1 MNKIQFYPLGD
12 TAIAVQLGT
21 SADIEVHNK
30 VRGLVKYLENHPF
43 PGMIELVPGFTTVTV
58 FYDPIELS
66 CLGQAAQPYE
76 KIRAVLEKI
85 VVNSYI
91 ASGKPEVITIPVCY
105 GGEFGPDLQEVAE
118 FKGMT
123 PEEVIALHAG
133 RSYTVYMI
141 GFAPGFPYLG
151 GMSEKLAVPR
161 RSSPRLIIAAGSVG
175 IGGKQTGIY
184 PLESPGGWQIIGR
197 TPLRLFNPLRE
208 QPSLLQAGDIIRFQ
222 PIPREEYEA
231 LGRGAE

>member
-1 MNKIQFYPLGD
+1 MNEIQFYPLGD
-12 TAIAVQLGT
+12 AAITVQLGT

-30 VRGLVKYLENHPF
+30 VRGLVKYLEDHPL

-58 FYDPIELS
+58 FYNPIELS
-66 CLGQAAQPYE
+66 YLGQAAQPYE
-76 KIRAVLEKI
+76 QIRSALEKI
-85 VVNSYI
+85 VINSYMVSEE
-91 ASGKPEVITIPVCY
+91 AKVITIPVCY

-118 FKGMT
+118 FTGMT
-123 PEEVIALHAG
+123 PEEVIALHADS
-133 RSYTVYMI
+133 SYTVYMI

-161 RSSPRLIIAAGSVG
+161 RSSPRLHIAEGSVG

-184 PLESPGGWQIIGR
+184 PLASPGGWQIIGR
-197 TPLRLFNPLRE
+197 TPLRLFHPLRE

-222 PIPREEYEA
+222 PILREEYEA
-231 LGRGAE
+231 WGRRAE

>member
-1 MNKIQFYPLGD
+1 MNEIQFYPLGD
-12 TAIAVQLGT
+12 RAITVQLGT
-21 SADIEVHNK
+21 SADMKVHNK
-30 VRGLVKYLENHPF
+30 VRGLVKYLEDHPL

-58 FYDPIELS
+58 FYDPMELL

-76 KIRAVLEKI
+76 QIRAALERI
-85 VVNSYI
+85 VFNSYMI
-91 ASGKPEVITIPVCY
+91 SEEPGVITIPVCY
-105 GGEFGPDLQEVAE
+105 GGEFGPDLQEVAK
-118 FKGMT
+118 FTGMT
-123 PEEVIALHAG
+123 PKEVIALHAG

-161 RSSPRLIIAAGSVG
+161 RSSPRLVIAAGSVG

-197 TPLRLFNPLRE
+197 TPVRLFHPLRE

-222 PIPREEYEA
+222 SISREEYES
-231 LGRGAE
+231 LGGRAE

>member
-1 MNKIQFYPLGD
+1 MNEVQFYPLGD
-12 TAIAVQLGT
+12 AAITVQLGK

-30 VRGLVKYLENHPF
+30 VRGLVKYLEDHPL
-43 PGMIELVPGFTTVTV
+43 PGMIELVPGFRTVTV
-58 FYDPIELS
+58 FYDPIELLS
-66 CLGQAAQPYE
+66 LGQAAQPYE
-76 KIRAVLEKI
+76 QIRAALERI
-85 VVNSYI
+85 VFNSYMV
-91 ASGKPEVITIPVCY
+91 SEEPGVITIPVCY

-118 FKGMT
+118 FTGMT

-161 RSSPRLIIAAGSVG
+161 RSSPRFVIAAGSVG

-197 TPLRLFNPLRE
+197 TPVRLFHPLRE

-222 PIPREEYEA
+222 SISREEYED
-231 LGRGAE
+231 LRRRAE

>member
-1 MNKIQFYPLGD
+1 MNEIQFYPLGD
-12 TAIAVQLGT
+12 AAITVQFGK
-21 SADIEVHNK
+21 SADIAVHNK
-30 VRGLVKYLENHPF
+30 VRGLVQYLEDHPL

-58 FYDPIELS
+58 FYDPIKLLR
-66 CLGQAAQPYE
+66 LGQAAQPYE
-76 KIRAVLEKI
+76 QIRAALERI
-85 VVNSYI
+85 VVNSYMV
-91 ASGKPEVITIPVCY
+91 SEEPRVITIPVCY
-105 GGEFGPDLQEVAE
+105 GEEFGPDLQEVAE
-118 FKGMT
+118 FTGMT
-123 PEEVIALHAG
+123 PEEVIGFHAG

-161 RSSPRLIIAAGSVG
+161 RSSPRLVIAAGSVG

-197 TPLRLFNPLRE
+197 TPLRLFNPIRE

-231 LGRGAE
+231 LGREAE